1 VVRGRRNPLHFGL
14 PARLKRARANLS
26 FNSVAAASGL
36 SDGNTIFQLERKAGH
51 VPRLDTVERVAYG
64 LGLSPAFLAYGIE
77 GDADPPSDGLRCEG
91 VAQRLRQTRVQRGL
105 SVLALATAA
114 GLSHTAVGNVERGTI
129 PTLATAESLA
139 AALGVSPGWLAY
151 GLGPMVLPG
160 QRRLAASTPLSHS
173 LELDVAEASRTR

>member
-1 VVRGRRNPLHFGL
+1 MVRGRRNPLYFGL

-26 FNSVAAASGL
+26 FNSVATASGL

-77 GDADPPSDGLRCEG
+77 ADADPPSDGLRCED
-91 VAQRLRQTRVQRGL
+91 VALRLRQTRIDRGL

-114 GLSHTAVGNVERGTI
+114 GLSHTAVGNVERGTM
-129 PTLATAESLA
+129 PTIATAEALA
-139 AALGVSPGWLAY
+139 TALGVSPGWLAY
-151 GLGPMVLPG
+151 GLGPMVLPA
-160 QRRLAASTPLSHS
+160 QRSLAASPAPSPG
-173 LELDVAEASRTR
+173 